1 MASEESQGSQGPRW
15 PGDAPDP
22 KLTALIA
29 SVRRRCKPGIWSQG
43 VTLAR
48 AGAVSVE
55 SQTAE
60 EIVLRVR
67 SPGRVVAPTAV
78 LYPTENETECDCPSR
93 VSPCEHVA
101 AATIALSGAG
111 AGAVAAPGAAA
122 AAAGTGTPGTGAAAG
137 AATEA
142 SGGGA
147 GATGPAGSPVPV
159 VQRSTAARV
168 GYRFERAEGGLRLTR
183 VLVAAD
189 GGETVLAS
197 ELTAL
202 LANPARAA
210 QLQVE
215 DVDLQADRLLGVGAA
230 ARRGPLQVTKV
241 DALLKILAGA
251 PRVTLD
257 GLTVVISEEE
267 LRPVATL
274 SDARGEGA
282 RSGSGA
288 IALVIAADPRVR
300 QMVAPGIA
308 LCADDD
314 GRAAIHRLVETEL
327 TGVWLQN
334 LPIRR
339 SFSGAERGEL
349 VTTVLPDLARRAV
362 VDIQSDRLPPVARDL
377 VPRIVLDLD
386 QVEGGLS
393 VLPTLVYGAPPV
405 ARIDA
410 GKMVYLRG
418 PVPLR
423 DVAAEQRVV
432 ERLRAELE
440 LVVGRRTTFE
450 AKDAPRFVERLK
462 RWRGDLAGRAAGI
475 VKPAATLS
483 PQLRVA
489 GDDVNVRFELT
500 FEVKGGPGKAT
511 AVDAAAV
518 VRAWQEGLGLV
529 PLSEGGWA
537 GLPTGWLQKHGQ
549 RVADLLAAREDDGR
563 LATHALPALA
573 ALCAELEQPAPPGLD
588 RLALLAENFDRLP
601 AAPPPGD
608 LTATLRAYQHQG
620 VNWLAF
626 LRGAGLGGILADDM
640 GLGKTLQAMCVFDK
654 APTLVVC
661 PTSVLFNWQSELG
674 RFRPNLR
681 VAVYH
686 GPNRSF
692 DGAAH
697 VTLTTYAILRLDAK
711 ALAAR
716 SFGAVVLDEAQ
727 AIKNPDS
734 QTARAAYALRAGFR
748 LVLTGTPVENR
759 LEELWSL
766 MHFANRGLLGGRSDF
781 SEQVGRPIAEGRA
794 GAAADLRQRIRPF
807 ILRRL
812 KKDVAP
818 ELPPR
823 TEGVLRVELTDGE
836 RAVYDAVRAA
846 TQKDI
851 LALLQGGDGGGDGK
865 GGGGVSVIKALE
877 ALLRLRQAACHPA
890 LVPGQTAPTSSKIE
904 ALLEALET
912 ATAEGHK
919 ALVFSQWTSLLDLI
933 EPALARAELP
943 FARLD
948 GTTRDR
954 AGVVARFQADDGPP
968 VMLVSLKA
976 GGSGLNLTA
985 ADHVFL
991 CDPWWNP
998 AVEAQAADRTHRI
1011 GQTRPVFVYRL
1022 VAAATVEERI
1032 LALQD
1037 AKRALMDAA
1046 LGDGASAAGLTRDDL
1061 LALLA

>member
-1 MASEESQGSQGPRW
+1 MATDDPRL
-15 PGDAPDP
+15 A
-22 KLTALIA
+22 ALIA
-29 SVRRRCKPGIWSQG
+29 SVRRRCKPGLWSKG
-43 VTLAR
+43 VELAR
-48 AGAVSVE
+48 AGAVTVE
-55 SQTAE
+55 SRTPE

-101 AATIALSGAG
+101 AAAIALSNAE
-111 AGAVAAPGAAA
+111 V
-122 AAAGTGTPGTGAAAG
+122 GTSGGAAAG
-137 AATEA
+137 GEAAA
-142 SGGGA
+142 
-147 GATGPAGSPVPV
+147 PA
-159 VQRSTAARV
+159 VQRSAAARV
-168 GYRFERAEGGLRLTR
+168 GYRFERADGGLRLTR
-183 VLVAAD
+183 VLVGAD
-189 GGETVLAS
+189 GAETVLAT
-197 ELTAL
+197 ELTAVI
-202 LANPARAA
+202 ADPAKAA
-210 QLQVE
+210 QVQIE
-215 DVDLQADRLLGVGAA
+215 EVDLQADRLLGAGAPG
-230 ARRGPLQVTKV
+230 RRAPLVPTKL
-241 DALLKILAGA
+241 DALVRILAGA
-251 PRVTLD
+251 PRLWLD
-257 GLTVVISEEE
+257 GMAIGISDEEV
-267 LRPVATL
+267 RPVATL
-274 SDARGEGA
+274 TDAREEI
-282 RSGSGA
+282 RLA
-288 IALVIAADPRVR
+288 ITADPRVR
-300 QMVAPGIA
+300 HVVAPGIA
-308 LCADDD
+308 LCDDDD
-314 GRAAIHRLVETEL
+314 GRAALHRLVETDL
-327 TGVWLQN
+327 TGLSLQS

-339 SFSGAERGEL
+339 TFSSAERGEL
-349 VTTVLPDLARRAV
+349 VATVLPDLARRAV
-362 VDIQSDRLPPVARDL
+362 VDIQSTRLPPVARDL
-377 VPRIVLDLD
+377 APRIVLDLD
-386 QVEGGLS
+386 QIEGGLS

-405 ARIDA
+405 ARVDA
-410 GKMVYLRG
+410 GKLVYLRG

-423 DVAAEQRVV
+423 DAAAEQRVV
-432 ERLRAELE
+432 ERLRSELD
-440 LVVGRRTTFE
+440 LVVGRRTSFD
-450 AKDAPRFVERLK
+450 ARDAPRFVEKLK
-462 RWRGDLAGRAAGI
+462 RWRGDLAGRAAGV
-475 VKPAATLS
+475 VKPAATLV
-483 PQLRVA
+483 PRITVA
-489 GDDVNVRFELT
+489 GGDADVRFELT
-500 FEVKGGPGKAT
+500 FEVKGAQGKAT

-537 GLPTGWLQKHGQ
+537 GLPAAWLAKNGQ

-563 LATHALPALA
+563 LARHALPALA
-573 ALCAELEQPAPPGLD
+573 ALCAELEHPPPPGLD
-588 RLALLAENFDRLP
+588 RLAPLVEGFDRLP
-601 AAPPPGD
+601 EAALPSD

-640 GLGKTLQAMCVFDK
+640 GLGKTLQAMCVFDRVRAEAP

-661 PTSVLFNWQSELG
+661 PTSVLFNWKSELQ

-686 GPNRSF
+686 GANRSF
-692 DGAAH
+692 DAGAD

-781 SEQVGRPIAEGRA
+781 AEQYARPIAEGRA
-794 GAAADLRQRIRPF
+794 GTAAALRQRIKPF
-807 ILRRL
+807 VLRRL

-846 TQKDI
+846 TQKDV
-851 LALLQGGDGGGDGK
+851 LALLQDGGGK
-865 GGGGVSVIKALE
+865 GVIAALE
-877 ALLRLRQAACHPA
+877 ALLRLRQAACHPS
-890 LVPGQTAPTSSKIE
+890 LVPGQSAPTSSKIE

-912 ATAEGHK
+912 AVSEGHK

-933 EPALARAELP
+933 EPALARAELS

-954 AGVVARFQADDGPP
+954 GEVVARFQADDGPP
-968 VMLVSLKA
+968 VMLASLKA

-1046 LGDGASAAGLTRDDL
+1046 LGDAASAAGLTREDL

>member
-1 MASEESQGSQGPRW
+1 MGAESAGK
-15 PGDAPDP
+15 PDP
-22 KLTALIA
+22 KLAALIA
-29 SVRRRCKPGIWSQG
+29 SVRRRCKPGLWSQG

-48 AGAVSVE
+48 AGAVTVE
-55 SQTAE
+55 SRTEE

-101 AATIALSGAG
+101 AAAIALSAGEGRGGAD
-111 AGAVAAPGAAA
+111 APVAVAQR
-122 AAAGTGTPGTGAAAG
+122 
-137 AATEA
+137 
-142 SGGGA
+142 
-147 GATGPAGSPVPV
+147 PA
-159 VQRSTAARV
+159 AARV
-168 GYRFERAEGGLRLTR
+168 GYRFERAEGGLRLAR
-183 VLVAAD
+183 VLIAAD
-189 GGETVLAS
+189 GTETVLAT
-197 ELTAL
+197 ELTAVI
-202 LANPARAA
+202 ADPARAA
-210 QLQVE
+210 QVQIE
-215 DVDLQADRLLGVGAA
+215 EVDLQADRLLGTGAA
-230 ARRGPLQVTKV
+230 ARKVALQPGKLL
-241 DALLKILAGA
+241 ALVGILAGA
-251 PRVTLD
+251 ARVTLD
-257 GLTVVISEEE
+257 GVAIAISEEE
-267 LRPVATL
+267 LRPIATL
-274 SDARGEGA
+274 SDRTPHPNPLPASRGEGIRGDSDPPRPA
-282 RSGSGA
+282 KRGEGRGEGSGA
-288 IALVIAADPRVR
+288 ISLTIAADPRLR
-300 QMVAPGIA
+300 QMVAAGVA
-308 LCADDD
+308 LCDDDD
-314 GRAAIHRLVETEL
+314 GRATLHRLVETDL

-339 SFSGAERGEL
+339 AFSPAEMGEL
-349 VTTVLPDLARRAV
+349 VTKVLPDLARRTI
-362 VDIQSDRLPPVARDL
+362 VDIQSTRLPTVARDL
-377 VPRIVLDLD
+377 VPRVVLDLD

-405 ARIDA
+405 ARVDA
-410 GKMVYLRG
+410 GKLVYLRG

-423 DVAAEQRVV
+423 DVPAEQRAV
-432 ERLRAELE
+432 ERLRSDLD
-440 LVVGRRTTFE
+440 LVVGRRTTFD
-450 AKDAPRFVERLK
+450 ARDAPRFVEKLK
-462 RWRGDLAGRAAGI
+462 RWRGDLAGRAAGV
-475 VKPAATLS
+475 VKPAATLVPRLS
-483 PQLRVA
+483 VA
-489 GDDVNVRFELT
+489 GTDADVRFELT
-500 FEVKGGPGKAT
+500 FEVKGAPGKAT
-511 AVDAAAV
+511 PVDAEAV

-529 PLSEGGWA
+529 PLTEGGWA
-537 GLPTGWLQKHGQ
+537 GLPAAWLAKHGQ

-563 LATHALPALA
+563 LARHALPALA
-573 ALCAELEQPAPPGLD
+573 ALCADLEQPAPPGLD
-588 RLALLAENFDRLP
+588 RLAPLAQSFDRLP
-601 AAPPPGD
+601 DAEPPAD
-608 LTATLRAYQHQG
+608 LTATLRAYQRQG

-626 LRGAGLGGILADDM
+626 LRNTGLGGILADDM
-640 GLGKTLQAMCVFDK
+640 GLGKTLQAMCVFPK
-654 APTLVVC
+654 ATLVVC
-661 PTSVLFNWQSELG
+661 PTSVLFNWKSELA

-692 DGAAH
+692 DETAD

-734 QTARAAYALRAGFR
+734 QTARAAYAVRAGFR
-748 LVLTGTPVENR
+748 LALTGTPIENR

-781 SEQVGRPIAEGRA
+781 SEQVARPIAEGRA
-794 GAAADLRQRIRPF
+794 GAAANLRQRIRPF
-807 ILRRL
+807 VLRRL

-823 TEGVLRVELTDGE
+823 TESVLRVELTDGE

-846 TQKDI
+846 TQEEI
-851 LALLQGGDGGGDGK
+851 LALIEGGK
-865 GGGGVSVIKALE
+865 GVMAALE

-890 LVPGQTAPTSSKIE
+890 LVPGQTAATSSKIE

-912 ATAEGHK
+912 AVAEGHK

-933 EPALARAELP
+933 EPALARAELT
-943 FARLD
+943 FERLD

-954 AGVVARFQADDGPP
+954 AGVVARFQAPDGDGPP

-1046 LGDGASAAGLTRDDL
+1046 LGDAASAAGLTREDL

>member
-1 MASEESQGSQGPRW
+1 MAAE
-15 PGDAPDP
+15 DP
-22 KLTALIA
+22 KLAALIA
-29 SVRRRCKPGIWSQG
+29 SVRRRCKPGLWSQG

-48 AGAVSVE
+48 NGAVTVE
-55 SQTAE
+55 SRTAE

-101 AATIALSGAG
+101 AAVIALS
-111 AGAVAAPGAAA
+111 
-122 AAAGTGTPGTGAAAG
+122 AAG
-137 AATEA
+137 ADE
-142 SGGGA
+142 
-147 GATGPAGSPVPV
+147 ATGESAPAA
-159 VQRSTAARV
+159 VQRPARARV
-168 GYRFERAEGGLRLTR
+168 GYRFERVDGGLRLTR
-183 VLVAAD
+183 VLIAGD
-189 GGETVLAS
+189 GTEEALAT
-197 ELTAL
+197 ELTAVI
-202 LANPARAA
+202 ADPARAA
-210 QLQVE
+210 QVQIE
-215 DVDLQADRLLGVGAA
+215 EVDLQVDRLLGAGAA
-230 ARRGPLQVTKV
+230 ARKVAMQPTKV
-241 DALLKILAGA
+241 LALMGIMAGA
-251 PRVTLD
+251 QRLTLD
-257 GLTVVISEEE
+257 GVAIAISEEE

-274 SDARGEGA
+274 SDGRREGT
-282 RSGSGA
+282 RSVSLT
-288 IALVIAADPRVR
+288 ITADPRVR
-300 QMVAPGIA
+300 QVVATGLA
-308 LCADDD
+308 LCDDDD
-314 GRAAIHRLVETEL
+314 GRAALHKLAETDL
-327 TGVWLQN
+327 TGGFLQN

-339 SFSGAERGEL
+339 AFSPAEMGEL

-362 VDIQSDRLPPVARDL
+362 VDIQSDRIPPVARDL
-377 VPRIVLDLD
+377 APRIVLDLD

-410 GKMVYLRG
+410 GKLVYLRG
-418 PVPLR
+418 AVPLR
-423 DVAAEQRVV
+423 DVPAEQRVV
-432 ERLRAELE
+432 ERLRSDLE
-440 LVVGRRTTFE
+440 LVVGRRTTF
-450 AKDAPRFVERLK
+450 DARDTPRFVEKLK
-462 RWRGDLAGRAAGI
+462 RWRGDLAGRAAGV
-475 VKPAATLS
+475 VKPAVTLV
-483 PQLRVA
+483 PRLRVTGGPHPSPLPQA
-489 GDDVNVRFELT
+489 GEGTGTDGIGDVRFELT
-500 FEVKGGPGKAT
+500 FEAKGT
-511 AVDAAAV
+511 SVDAAAV

-529 PLSEGGWA
+529 PLAEGGWA
-537 GLPTGWLQKHGQ
+537 GLPASWLAKNGQ

-563 LATHALPALA
+563 LARHALPALA
-573 ALCAELEQPAPPGLD
+573 ALCADLEQPPPPGLD
-588 RLALLAENFDRLP
+588 RLAPLAENFDRLP
-601 AAPPPGD
+601 DAEPPAD
-608 LTATLRAYQHQG
+608 LTATLRAYQRQG

-626 LRGAGLGGILADDM
+626 LRNTGLGGILADDM
-640 GLGKTLQAMCVFDK
+640 GLGKTVQAMCVFPR
-654 APTLVVC
+654 ATLVVC
-661 PTSVLFNWQSELG
+661 PTSVLFNWKSELA
-674 RFRPNLR
+674 RFRPSLR

-692 DGAAH
+692 DDAAD

-748 LVLTGTPVENR
+748 LALTGTPVENR

-766 MHFANRGLLGGRSDF
+766 MHFVNRGLLGGRSDF
-781 SEQVGRPIAEGRA
+781 GEQVARPIAEGRA
-794 GAAADLRQRIRPF
+794 GAAAALRQRIRPF
-807 ILRRL
+807 VLRRL

-846 TQKDI
+846 TQKDV
-851 LALLQGGDGGGDGK
+851 LALLGGDGK
-865 GGGGVSVIKALE
+865 GAGIIQALE

-890 LVPGQTAPTSSKIE
+890 LVPGQTASTSSKIE

-912 ATAEGHK
+912 AVAEGHK

-948 GTTRDR
+948 GATRDR

-1046 LGDGASAAGLTRDDL
+1046 LGDAASAAGLTREDL

>member
-1 MASEESQGSQGPRW
+1 MAAESGT
-15 PGDAPDP
+15 DP

-29 SVRRRCKPGIWSQG
+29 SVRRRCKPGLWSQG
-43 VTLAR
+43 VQLAR
-48 AGAVSVE
+48 AGAVTVE
-55 SQTAE
+55 SRSPE

-67 SPGRVVAPTAV
+67 SPGRVVPPTAV

-101 AATIALSGAG
+101 AAAIALSTAG
-111 AGAVAAPGAAA
+111 ESSGVATADAPG
-122 AAAGTGTPGTGAAAG
+122 
-137 AATEA
+137 
-142 SGGGA
+142 
-147 GATGPAGSPVPV
+147 
-159 VQRSTAARV
+159 VQRSAAARV
-168 GYRFERAEGGLRLTR
+168 GYRFERVDGGLRLTR
-183 VLVAAD
+183 VLVGAD
-189 GGETVLAS
+189 GAETVLAT
-197 ELTAL
+197 ELTAV
-202 LANPARAA
+202 LADPAKAA

-215 DVDLQADRLLGVGAA
+215 DVDLQADRLLGQGAA
-230 ARRGPLQVTKV
+230 GRRAPLVATKL
-241 DALLKILAGA
+241 DALLRILAGA
-251 PRVTLD
+251 PRLWLD
-257 GLTVVISEEE
+257 AVAIGISEEE
-267 LRPVATL
+267 IRPVATL
-274 SDARGEGA
+274 TDAPDAVRL
-282 RSGSGA
+282 A
-288 IALVIAADPRVR
+288 ITADPRVR
-300 QMVAPGIA
+300 QVVAPGIA
-308 LCADDD
+308 LCDDDD
-314 GRAAIHRLVETEL
+314 GRTVLHRLAETEM
-327 TGVWLQN
+327 TGLSLQN
-334 LPIRR
+334 LPVRR
-339 SFSGAERGEL
+339 WFSAAEMGEL
-349 VTTVLPDLARRAV
+349 VTNVLPDLARRAV
-362 VDIQSDRLPPVARDL
+362 VDIRSDRLPPVARDL
-377 VPRIVLDLD
+377 TPRIVLDLD

-423 DVAAEQRVV
+423 DAAAEQRTL
-432 ERLRAELE
+432 ERLRGELD
-440 LVVGRRTTFE
+440 LVVGRRTTFD
-450 AKDAPRFVERLK
+450 ARDAPRFVEKLK
-462 RWRGDLAGRAAGI
+462 RWRGDLAGRAAGV
-475 VKPAATLS
+475 VKPAATLVPRIS
-483 PQLRVA
+483 VA
-489 GDDVNVRFELT
+489 GGDDDVRFDLT
-500 FEVKGGPGKAT
+500 FEVKGPQGKA
-511 AVDAAAV
+511 ASVDAAAV

-537 GLPTGWLQKHGQ
+537 GLPAGWLAKNGQ

-563 LATHALPALA
+563 LARHALPALA
-573 ALCAELEQPAPPGLD
+573 ALCAELEHPPPPGLD
-588 RLALLAENFDRLP
+588 RLAPLVEGFERLP
-601 AAPPPGD
+601 ETKLPSE

-640 GLGKTLQAMCVFDK
+640 GLGKTLQAMCVFDRVRADAP

-661 PTSVLFNWQSELG
+661 PTSVLFNWKSELA

-681 VAVYH
+681 VAIYH

-692 DGAAH
+692 DATAD

-781 SEQVGRPIAEGRA
+781 AEQFARPIAEGRA
-794 GAAADLRQRIRPF
+794 GAAAALRQRIRPF
-807 ILRRL
+807 VLRRL

-851 LALLQGGDGGGDGK
+851 LALLEGGK
-865 GGGGVSVIKALE
+865 GVMQALE

-890 LVPGQTAPTSSKIE
+890 LVPGQSAPTSSKIE
-904 ALLEALET
+904 ALLDALET

-933 EPALARAELP
+933 EPALARAELS

-954 AGVVARFQADDGPP
+954 ADVVARFQADDGPP

-1037 AKRALMDAA
+1037 TKRALMDAA
-1046 LGDGASAAGLTRDDL
+1046 LGDASSAGGLTRDDL

>member
-1 MASEESQGSQGPRW
+1 MAGEFSN
-15 PGDAPDP
+15 DDP
-22 KLTALIA
+22 KLAALIA
-29 SVRRRCKPGIWSQG
+29 SVRRRCKPGLWSQG

-48 AGAVSVE
+48 AGAVTVE
-55 SQTAE
+55 SRTAE

-101 AATIALSGAG
+101 AAAIALSGAAAQG
-111 AGAVAAPGAAA
+111 EAGPAASGTGGGEAVAAPV
-122 AAAGTGTPGTGAAAG
+122 PQR
-137 AATEA
+137 
-142 SGGGA
+142 
-147 GATGPAGSPVPV
+147 PAP
-159 VQRSTAARV
+159 AHV

-189 GGETVLAS
+189 GTETVLAT
-197 ELTAL
+197 ELTAV
-202 LANPARAA
+202 LADPARAA

-215 DVDLQADRLLGVGAA
+215 EADLQADRLLGAGAS
-230 ARRGPLQVTKV
+230 ARRAALVATKLT
-241 DALLKILAGA
+241 ALTGILEGAG
-251 PRVTLD
+251 RITLD
-257 GLTVVISEEE
+257 GVAIGMSEEE

-274 SDARGEGA
+274 TDRGPSA
-282 RSGSGA
+282 PLLPGS
-288 IALVIAADPRVR
+288 ISLTITADPRVR
-300 QMVAPGIA
+300 QVVSPGIA
-308 LCADDD
+308 LCDDDD
-314 GRAAIHRLVETEL
+314 GRAMLHRLVETEL
-327 TGVWLQN
+327 TGAWLQN

-339 SFSGAERGEL
+339 SFSAAEMGEL
-349 VTTVLPDLARRAV
+349 VTVVLPDLARRAV
-362 VDIQSDRLPPVARDL
+362 VDVRSDRLPTVARDL

-386 QVEGGLS
+386 QIEGGLS

-405 ARIDA
+405 ARVDA
-410 GKMVYLRG
+410 GKLVYLRG

-423 DVAAEQRVV
+423 DVAAEQRAV
-432 ERLRAELE
+432 ERLRGELD
-440 LVVGRRTTFE
+440 LVVGRRMTFD
-450 AKDAPRFVERLK
+450 ARDAPRFVEKLK
-462 RWRGDLAGRAAGI
+462 RWRGDLAGRAAGV
-475 VKPAATLS
+475 VKPAATLV
-483 PQLRVA
+483 PRLRVIEVPHPGPLPA
-489 GDDVNVRFELT
+489 AEGVRDVRFELT
-500 FEVKGGPGKAT
+500 FEVQGAQGKAKP
-511 AVDAAAV
+511 VDAGAV

-537 GLPTGWLQKHGQ
+537 GLPAAWLAKHGQ

-563 LATHALPALA
+563 LARHALPALA
-573 ALCAELEQPAPPGLD
+573 ALCEELEQPPPAGLD
-588 RLALLAENFDRLP
+588 RLAPLVHGFERLP
-601 AAPPPGD
+601 EAAPPSD

-640 GLGKTLQAMCVFDK
+640 GLGKTLQAMCAFPP
-654 APTLVVC
+654 ATLVVC
-661 PTSVLFNWQSELG
+661 PTSVLFNWKSELQ
-674 RFRPNLR
+674 RFRPKLR

-686 GPNRSF
+686 GANRSF
-692 DGAAH
+692 DDAAD

-711 ALAAR
+711 PLAAR

-748 LVLTGTPVENR
+748 LALTGTPVENR

-781 SEQVGRPIAEGRA
+781 SEQVARPIAEGRA
-794 GAAADLRQRIRPF
+794 GAAAALRQRIRPF

-812 KKDVAP
+812 KRDVAP

-823 TEGVLRVELTDGE
+823 TESVLRVELTDGE

-846 TQKDI
+846 TQKDV
-851 LALLQGGDGGGDGK
+851 LALLQGGGEGG
-865 GGGGVSVIKALE
+865 SIIKALE

-890 LVPGQTAPTSSKIE
+890 LVPGQTAATSSKIE
-904 ALLEALET
+904 ALLEALDT
-912 ATAEGHK
+912 AVAEGHK

-1032 LALQD
+1032 LTLQD
-1037 AKRALMDAA
+1037 TKRALMDAA
-1046 LGDGASAAGLTRDDL
+1046 LGDAASAAGLTRDDL